1 MQTVLWKAWAV
12 RERTEVGAP
21 LAQGRLSGFNV
32 SFFVY
37 KIGENRAFRE
47 AGGKQAMILAGV
59 RGAVLMWSGQR

>member
-1 MQTVLWKAWAV
+1 MQTVLWRAWAV

-47 AGGKQAMILAGV
+47 AGGKQV
-59 RGAVLMWSGQR
+59 EDTCRSERQF